1 MGRTSRFFCS
11 GEADRLGELTGHPSL
26 HHSEAK
32 EQQVKEAPAGRG
44 EALMHKTSG
53 LRPSPS
59 LLPIHSA
66 KGKQLHGTKE
76 DGKVERR
83 EQGKRGRKQTEAV
96 QDGYLRA
103 SSPVWEVSWGQH
115 TRTKGKVLHL
125 VMRCP
130 HHRVHQPPHKCQ
142 TRTHKW

>member
-1 MGRTSRFFCS
+1 MKPKNSRS
-11 GEADRLGELTGHPSL
+11 RRHQQGEERLFP
-26 HHSEAK
+26 
-32 EQQVKEAPAGRG
+32 
-44 EALMHKTSG
+44 LMHKTSG

-59 LLPIHSA
+59 LLPIYSA